1 MLNKNPLSYTKTTE
15 IDKNIQQPELLQKD
29 FRNVE
34 LTIENNKIE
43 ELKRKIHTITTYF
56 SYIFYY

>member
-43 ELKRKIHTITTYF
+43 ELKRKIHTITIYF
-56 SYIFYY
+56 S